1 MEIKINGLITI
12 DGMKFHDVEGGFGKD
27 KKSMLVSDIAKIHN
41 REVKKIN
48 ELINNNRNRFKDR
61 VDIVDFL
68 SPSERLRDFAEKNGL
83 IGSNRTEHV
92 YLLSERG
99 YAKLLKIMDDDL
111 AWEKYDEL
119 VDGYFNMREQVKKI
133 TEEEELKLKL
143 FSDDPVVVA
152 SAHNKLVELA
162 KKPLIEENKTLKTE
176 NTHKKEVIQGFADNI
191 PVQKKRAILN
201 KVVRKGGKY
210 QERWNLLYKTYKET
224 YHIDIKLRCEN
235 YKKKTGNK
243 SMSVLEF
250 ADKNLGAID
259 ELYGIAAKLFES
271 DVKKLVQELY
281 DVVQ

>member
-1 MEIKINGLITI
+1 MEMLIKIDDKGLVSARDLYEFLGATERFNSWFERYCKYGFEEGTDYTSVKSFTVVNNGAKKEI
-12 DGMKFHDVEGGFGKD
+12 DDYAMTVEMAKEF
-27 KKSMLVSDIAKIHN
+27 SMLQKTEKGSQARKYFIAC
-41 REVKKIN
+41 EKK
-48 ELINNNRNRFKDR
+48 
-61 VDIVDFL
+61 
-68 SPSERLRDFAEKNGL
+68 
-83 IGSNRTEHV
+83 
-92 YLLSERG
+92 
-99 YAKLLKIMDDDL
+99 LKEIS
-111 AWEKYDEL
+111 
-119 VDGYFNMREQVKKI
+119 
-133 TEEEELKLKL
+133 EEEKFKLQL
-143 FSDDPVVVA
+143 FSDDPMEVV
-152 SAHNKLVELA
+152 SAHKQLVEIA
-162 KKPLIEENKTLKTE
+162 KRPLIKENTELKTD
-176 NTHKKEVIQGFADNI
+176 NTHKKEVIQGLTDNI
-191 PVQKKRAILN
+191 PTQDKRAILN